1 MRQYGPLDNAQLIK
15 SGHYS
20 AWELIKAYWKSNE
33 RASAYLFIISIL
45 VLTIALVGF
54 DVVFNYWYNYFY
66 NALQSYDVHTSVK
79 LLVIFFVLAAIN
91 IVLQVY
97 RFYLSQLFGLRWRR
111 WLTEQLLGIWLAKRG
126 YYYLENFDIKT
137 DNPDQRIQEDAG
149 TLISNS
155 IDLTVGLVA
164 AVTTFPAFVYILWSL
179 SGVLTIPL
187 GPLGTIHVHGYLV
200 WVGLLYNLIGT
211 LATFKIGR
219 PLIKL
224 NFEQQ
229 HREATF
235 RYAAIDLRTH
245 AEHVALYRGEQH
257 QKSIL
262 DKLFGKVLDN
272 WYAIILRQK
281 LLLWFTGGFNQAA
294 VLLPLIVA
302 LPNYFDK
309 VFLLGGLMQSIRAF
323 SSVQDSLS
331 YLVNSYTQIAQW
343 RAISQRLQSF
353 VNHLNDAEVKAETEN
368 HLTVSHHPENA
379 ILAKNISINTPQ
391 GEKLLE
397 NINQDFVHGQSYVIK
412 GASGIGKSTFV
423 RTLAGIWPFASGEV
437 TFPQGKNVMY
447 LPQKAYMPIGT
458 LAEAIMFPDK
468 HHPELIHSLTNV
480 LHDCHLD
487 NLIPRLNETAQWSE
501 QLSPGEQQRIA
512 FARVLLHKP
521 DWVFM
526 DESTSMLDMANEA
539 HLYNLLKQRLPNC
552 SIVSVGHHP
561 SVDAFHDHV
570 INMSDYSQQS
580 PVMA

>member
-1 MRQYGPLDNAQLIK
+1 MRQYGTLDKDQLIK
-15 SGHYS
+15 SDHYS
-20 AWELIKAYWKSNE
+20 AWQLIKAYWQSKE
-33 RASAYLFIISIL
+33 RFSAYLLTILIL

-66 NALQSYDVHTSVK
+66 NALQAYDVHSSVK

-97 RFYLSQLFGLRWRR
+97 RFYISQLFGLRWRR
-111 WLTEQLLGIWLAKRG
+111 WLTEQLLGVWLAKRG
-126 YYYLENFDIKT
+126 YYYLENFDVKT

-164 AVTTFPAFVYILWSL
+164 AITTFPAFVYILWSL

-187 GPLGTIHVHGYLV
+187 GPLGTLHIHGYLV
-200 WVGLLYNLIGT
+200 WVGLIYNLIGT
-211 LATFKIGR
+211 LTTFKIGR
-219 PLIKL
+219 PLVNL

-235 RYAAIDLRTH
+235 RYAAIDVRTH
-245 AEHVALYRGEQH
+245 AEHVALYRGEHH

-262 DKLFGKVLDN
+262 DKLFGRVLDN

-281 LLLWFTGGFNQAA
+281 LLLWFTGGFNQTA

-343 RAISQRLQSF
+343 RAISERLRTF
-353 VNHLNDAEVKAETEN
+353 VNHLNDAEVRAENEN
-368 HLTVSHHPENA
+368 HLVINHHDENE
-379 ILAKNISINTPQ
+379 IITKNVTIKTPG

-397 NINQDFVHGQSYVIK
+397 NINQKFMHGQSYVIK

-423 RTLAGIWPFASGEV
+423 RALAGIWPFASGEV

-458 LAEAIMFPDK
+458 LAEAIMFPDR
-468 HHPELIHSLTNV
+468 HHPELTGALTGV

-539 HLYNLLKQRLPNC
+539 HLYNLLKERLPNC

-561 SVDAFHDHV
+561 SVDVFHDHV
-570 INMSDYSQQS
+570 INMADYSQHSQ
-580 PVMA
+580 VMA